1 METAGR
7 QFKECNDF
15 DVDGARMPLWS
26 LPLGAPAA
34 STSPPH
40 THTPASCIKDLLTLM
55 TRLQQKRW
63 NVSSKMRL
71 QKENVLGEGKK
82 EG

>member
-26 LPLGAPAA
+26 LPPGARAARTTPPA
-34 STSPPH
+34 H
-40 THTPASCIKDLLTLM
+40 THPASCFKDLLTLM
-55 TRLQQKRW
+55 TRLQQKRR